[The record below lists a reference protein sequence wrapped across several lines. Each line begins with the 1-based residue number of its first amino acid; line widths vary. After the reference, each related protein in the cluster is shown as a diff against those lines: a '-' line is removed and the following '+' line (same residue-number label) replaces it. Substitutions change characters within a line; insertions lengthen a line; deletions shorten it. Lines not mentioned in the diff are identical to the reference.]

1 MPHDLFLPDS
11 DDADDIEPAFV
22 SVVRLKPYPDTSGG
36 ILPADQLPDV
46 ATLHAA
52 YGGGV
57 FEVYARDERRRI
69 IARRKIGPLPG
80 RPKPLALVPQDD
92 DGDELPARVVAAP
105 APTPAPQ
112 RDTGA
117 DLLAFLA
124 SQQEA
129 QKQFMA
135 AMLERS
141 ERTTALVFQALTE
154 TIKAKAEVPIAVA
167 RETTGPDPMTTF
179 LQGVEFARGLMGE
192 RETEPQETDT
202 ITETIGLVTE
212 GAKAFAALQQL
223 GGNGQAQSPPA
234 APNPPPSAPLPEK
247 TP

>member
-1 MPHDLFLPDS
+1 MMPHDLFLPES

-57 FEVYARDERRRI
+57 FEVYARDTRRRI

-80 RPKPLALVPQDD
+80 RPKPLALVAHDD
-92 DGDELPARVVAAP
+92 DDEEPTPRAAP
-105 APTPAPQ
+105 APAPPAP
-112 RDTGA
+112 RDQSA

-154 TIKAKAEVPIAVA
+154 TIKAKAEVPAAIAKEVH
-167 RETTGPDPMTTF
+167 GPNPMESF
-179 LQGVEFARGLMGE
+179 LSGVEFARGLMGE
-192 RETEPQETDT
+192 QQAPEEPDAIAQTL
-202 ITETIGLVTE
+202 GLVTE
-212 GAKAFAALQQL
+212 GAKAFAALQSMSGQS
-223 GGNGQAQSPPA
+223 QAQPTAPTA
-234 APNPPPSAPLPEK
+234 APELGQGTPQK

>member
-1 MPHDLFLPDS
+1 MMPHDLFLPES

-22 SVVRLKPYPDTSGG
+22 SVIRLKPFPDTSGG

-57 FEVYARDERRRI
+57 YEVYARDSKRRI

-80 RPKPLALVPQDD
+80 RPKPLALVPHDD
-92 DGDELPARVVAAP
+92 DDEPTQRVAPAPAAP
-105 APTPAPQ
+105 AT
-112 RDTGA
+112 RDQSA

-154 TIKAKAEVPIAVA
+154 TIRAKAEVPAAIAKEVH
-167 RETTGPDPMTTF
+167 GPNPMESF
-179 LQGVEFARGLMGE
+179 LSGVEFARGLMGE
-192 RETEPQETDT
+192 QQPQEEPDAIAQTL
-202 ITETIGLVTE
+202 GLVTE
-212 GAKAFAALQQL
+212 GAKAFAALQSMSGQS
-223 GGNGQAQSPPA
+223 QAQPA
-234 APNPPPSAPLPEK
+234 APAAAPELAQGTPPKPS
-247 TP
+247 